1 MRIGVAGRPDDWLV
15 AAERGYDYFEEN
27 LAPIAAMTDEEFRAV
42 RELPRRTGLKSEA
55 FNCFFDGG
63 VKLYAE
69 PDSWFRDYCERAL
82 ERAAILGGEIAV
94 IGSAGARS
102 VPNGMSRDD
111 AEKRFI
117 DILRIAGDAAESVGM
132 RVAIEPLNHCECNF
146 VNTVSEGAELCR
158 RTDHKSVGT
167 IVDFYHYFVENETPD
182 DLVKA
187 KDRLWHAHF
196 ARLNPDRCSPREGD
210 EAMVQECADAL
221 KNAGYSGGRI
231 SLECFVRKSV
241 RDDIDE
247 AFSLMDAFR
256 RV

>member
-42 RELPRRTGLKSEA
+42 RGLPRRTGLKSEA

-69 PDSWFRDYCERAL
+69 PDAWFRDYCERAP
-82 ERAAILGGEIAV
+82 ERAAI
-94 IGSAGARS
+94 
-102 VPNGMSRDD
+102 P
-111 AEKRFI
+111 
-117 DILRIAGDAAESVGM
+117 
-132 RVAIEPLNHCECNF
+132 
-146 VNTVSEGAELCR
+146 
-158 RTDHKSVGT
+158 
-167 IVDFYHYFVENETPD
+167 
-182 DLVKA
+182 
-187 KDRLWHAHF
+187 
-196 ARLNPDRCSPREGD
+196 
-210 EAMVQECADAL
+210 
-221 KNAGYSGGRI
+221 GGRI

-247 AFSLMDAFR
+247 AFSPMDAFR